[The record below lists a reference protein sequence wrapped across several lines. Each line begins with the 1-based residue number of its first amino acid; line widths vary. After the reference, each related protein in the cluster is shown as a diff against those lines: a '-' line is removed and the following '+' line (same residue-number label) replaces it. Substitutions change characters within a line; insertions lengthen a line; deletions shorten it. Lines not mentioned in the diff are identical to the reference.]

1 MVDLIES
8 IVEKAICRDCGD
20 CLLHSLIPQ
29 ERFCFKYGVARED
42 TEEAIE
48 EWLSSFDTASATK
61 CFTAVNILKQRLE
74 GEDGR

>member
-20 CLLHSLIPQ
+20 CLLNSLIPQ
-29 ERFCFKYGVARED
+29 ERFCFKYGVFRED

-48 EWLSSFDTASATK
+48 EWLSSFDTNSATE
-61 CFTAVNILKQRLE
+61 CFTAVNLLKQRLE
-74 GEDGR
+74 GEI

>member
-8 IVEKAICRDCGD
+8 ILEKAICRDCGD

-48 EWLSSFDTASATK
+48 EWLSSFDTSSATK
-61 CFTAVNILKQRLE
+61 CFEAVNILKQRLE
-74 GEDGR
+74 ENT

>member
-1 MVDLIES
+1 MVDLIEN
-8 IVEKAICRDCGD
+8 ILEKTICRDCED

-48 EWLSSFDTASATK
+48 EWLSSFNTDSTTE
-61 CFTAVNILKQRLE
+61 CFIAINQLKKQLE
-74 GEDGR
+74 KNEED